1 MECLTSNS
9 TTINDT
15 HLFPNWSWEKTQHVT
30 TVYVC
35 VQAGFLTV
43 LFTAVLLNS
52 LRGRR
57 SYQVTGL
64 SFLFMISDVSLAI
77 ATVIFK
83 QFQDYVL
90 KA

>member
-1 MECLTSNS
+1 
-9 TTINDT
+9 
-15 HLFPNWSWEKTQHVT
+15 
-30 TVYVC
+30 
-35 VQAGFLTV
+35 
-43 LFTAVLLNS
+43 VLLNS